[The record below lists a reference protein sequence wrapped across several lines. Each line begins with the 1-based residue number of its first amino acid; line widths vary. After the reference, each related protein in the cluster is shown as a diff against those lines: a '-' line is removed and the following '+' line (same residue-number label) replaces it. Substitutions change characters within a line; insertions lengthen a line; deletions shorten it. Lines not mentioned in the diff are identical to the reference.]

1 MKKLKQ
7 MSGPYSIG
15 FELSSTAHGFVAT
28 DPNGNVLYHGKQAGL
43 IEIMCD
49 IQRNRE
55 GSPQEVGQ
63 IADFAG
69 SRLNQEA

>member
-1 MKKLKQ
+1 MGI
-7 MSGPYSIG
+7 S
-15 FELSSTAHGFVAT
+15 E
-28 DPNGNVLYHGKQAGL
+28 AGL

-55 GSPQEVGQ
+55 GSPPQEVGQ

>member
-1 MKKLKQ
+1 M
-7 MSGPYSIG
+7 GIN
-15 FELSSTAHGFVAT
+15 E
-28 DPNGNVLYHGKQAGL
+28 AGL

-63 IADFAG
+63 IADFTG
-69 SRLNQEA
+69 THQNREA

>member
-1 MKKLKQ
+1 MGI
-7 MSGPYSIG
+7 S
-15 FELSSTAHGFVAT
+15 E
-28 DPNGNVLYHGKQAGL
+28 AGL

-55 GSPQEVGQ
+55 GFPQEVGQ

>member
-1 MKKLKQ
+1 M
-7 MSGPYSIG
+7 GIG
-15 FELSSTAHGFVAT
+15 E
-28 DPNGNVLYHGKQAGL
+28 AGL

>member
-1 MKKLKQ
+1 MGI
-7 MSGPYSIG
+7 S
-15 FELSSTAHGFVAT
+15 E
-28 DPNGNVLYHGKQAGL
+28 AGL
-43 IEIMCD
+43 IEIMSD

-55 GSPQEVGQ
+55 GSPQEVRQ

>member
-1 MKKLKQ
+1 MGI
-7 MSGPYSIG
+7 S
-15 FELSSTAHGFVAT
+15 E
-28 DPNGNVLYHGKQAGL
+28 AGL
-43 IEIMCD
+43 FEIMCD

-55 GSPQEVGQ
+55 ESQQGVGQ